1 MIKKIKLFVNNS
13 KSNAYSISESVK
25 KELITADYEIT
36 DTHPDLVI
44 GFGGD
49 GTLLRWL
56 NTENDYTSCKYIGV
70 NCGTLGFMQEF
81 EIEDAKLFVQNI
93 PNYIE
98 QKIPFITIEVISADN
113 TLRFNAINDFNVLNG
128 DDKSLRMNIDVGDE
142 FLETFV
148 GTGLIFSSP
157 TGSTAHNLSSIGSIV
172 YPTMEVIQIT
182 PQEAIVNSKIRCLP
196 KSICI
201 PKGIN
206 ISLTPANDDKT
217 KIIADGIKVYHDTF
231 ERINIYYSNE
241 YMIKLTDNKS
251 NFIQKVREK
260 LIL

>member
-1 MIKKIKLFVNNS
+1 MKNTVKLFVNNS
-13 KSNAYSISESVK
+13 KEKAYSISELVK
-25 KELITADYEIT
+25 QELISAGYELT
-36 DTHPDLVI
+36 DTNPDLVI

-49 GTLLRWL
+49 GTLLKWL
-56 NTENDYTSCKYIGV
+56 NDKNYHTTSKYIGV
-70 NCGTLGFMQEF
+70 NCGTLGFMQDF
-81 EIEDAKLFVQNI
+81 EIEDVRVFVKNI

-98 QKIPFITIEVISADN
+98 QKIPFLSLEVISCDKK
-113 TLRFNAINDFNVLNG
+113 LKFSAINEFNVLNG
-128 DDKSLRMNIDVGDE
+128 DDKSLRTDVHVGNE

-157 TGSTAHNLSSIGSIV
+157 TGSTAHNISSIGSIV

-201 PKGIN
+201 PKGVN
-206 ISLTPANDDKT
+206 IRLTPQNSDKI
-217 KIIADGIKVYHDTF
+217 KIIADGIRVYHNTF
-231 ERINIYYSNE
+231 DEINIYYSNE
-241 YMIKLTDNKS
+241 YMIKLTDSKNS
-251 NFIQKVREK
+251 FIQKVREK

>member
-1 MIKKIKLFVNNS
+1 MIKTVKLFVNNS
-13 KSNAYSISESVK
+13 KDKAFSISEIIK
-25 KELITADYEIT
+25 EELIKANYLIT
-36 DTHPDLVI
+36 NDNADLVI

-56 NTENDYTSCKYIGV
+56 SSENYLSSSKYIGV
-70 NCGTLGFMQEF
+70 NCGTLGFMQDF
-81 EIEDAKLFVQNI
+81 EIDNAKEFVKNI
-93 PNYIE
+93 PNYVE
-98 QKIPFITIEVISADN
+98 KKIPFISIQISKGQNTVIY
-113 TLRFNAINDFNVLNG
+113 NAINDFNTLNG
-128 DDKSLRMNIDVGDE
+128 DDKSFRCNISIGEE

-148 GTGLIFSSP
+148 GTGLIFASP
-157 TGSTAHNLSSIGSIV
+157 TGSTAHNISSIGSIV

-201 PKGIN
+201 PRGVN
-206 ISLTPANDDKT
+206 IMLTPANKDKI

-231 ERINIYYSNE
+231 DKINIYYSNLSL
-241 YMIKLTDNKS
+241 IKLTSEND
-251 NFIQKVREK
+251 NFIKKVREK

>member
-1 MIKKIKLFVNNS
+1 MIKTIKLFVNNS
-13 KSNAYSISESVK
+13 KDKAFSIAELVK
-25 KELITADYEIT
+25 KELINANYTIT
-36 DTHPDLVI
+36 DNNPDLVI

-56 NTENDYTSCKYIGV
+56 NSENYLPTSKYIGV
-70 NCGTLGFMQEF
+70 NCGTLGFMQDF
-81 EIEDAKLFVQNI
+81 EIDDAKKFVKNI

-98 QKIPFITIEVISADN
+98 KQIPFISIEISKGQNTVIY
-113 TLRFNAINDFNVLNG
+113 NAINDFNTLNG
-128 DDKSLRMNIDVGDE
+128 DDKSFRCNVSIGEE

-148 GTGLIFSSP
+148 GTGLIFASP
-157 TGSTAHNLSSIGSIV
+157 TGSTAHNISSIGSIV

-201 PKGIN
+201 PKGVN
-206 ISLTPANDDKT
+206 ISLTPVNKDKI
-217 KIIADGIKVYHDTF
+217 KVIADGIKVYHDTF
-231 ERINIYYSNE
+231 DKINIYYSKFSLT
-241 YMIKLTDNKS
+241 KLTTSDD

>member
-1 MIKKIKLFVNNS
+1 MIKTVKLFVNNS
-13 KSNAYSISESVK
+13 KDKAYSISEIVK
-25 KELITADYEIT
+25 SELLNAGYKIT
-36 DTHPDLVI
+36 DTNPDLVI

-56 NTENDYTSCKYIGV
+56 NTENYHTTSKYIGV

-93 PNYIE
+93 PNYTQ
-98 QKIPFITIEVISADN
+98 QKIPFITIEVISSNNKVKFSAV
-113 TLRFNAINDFNVLNG
+113 NDFNVLNG
-128 DDKSLRMNIDVGDE
+128 DDKSLRMNVHVGNE
-142 FLETFV
+142 FLETFA

-157 TGSTAHNLSSIGSIV
+157 TGSTAHNISSIGSIV

-206 ISLTPANDDKT
+206 ISLTPVNDDKI
-217 KIIADGIKVYHDTF
+217 KIIADGIKVYHDIF
-231 ERINIYYSNE
+231 EEINIYYSNE
-241 YMIKLTDNKS
+241 YMVKLTDNKS

>member
-1 MIKKIKLFVNNS
+1 MLNKVKLFVNSS
-13 KSNAYSISESVK
+13 KDKAFLLSELVK
-25 KELITADYEIT
+25 KELASNGYEIT
-36 DTHPDLVI
+36 DVNPDIVI

-56 NTENDYTSCKYIGV
+56 NSENYLLESKYIGV
-70 NCGTLGFMQEF
+70 NCGTLGFMQDF
-81 EIEDAKLFVQNI
+81 EIQDVKEFVKNI
-93 PNYIE
+93 PNYAE
-98 QKIPFITIEVISADN
+98 QKIPFISIEIIKGKN
-113 TLRFNAINDFNVLNG
+113 KIICNAINDFNTLNG
-128 DDKSLRMNIDVGDE
+128 DDKSFRVDVNIGNE
-142 FLETFV
+142 FLETFA
-148 GTGLIFSSP
+148 GTGLIFASP

-201 PKGIN
+201 PKGVN
-206 ISLTPANDDKT
+206 ISLTPVNDDKI
-217 KIIADGIKVYHDTF
+217 KIISDGIKVYHDTF
-231 ERINIYYSNE
+231 DKINIYYSDM
-241 YMIKLTDNKS
+241 YMTKLTNPTD